1 MQTRA
6 RLMQTGMSD
15 QRPQKGPLHEAVQR
29 PGDRPQHRVVHLAW
43 LHSAWFGYIASLLLV
58 GVVLL
63 VEKIVQLFL
72 STPLFT
78 SAPFAL
84 VSVLVG
90 LIWGLGPALFS
101 IAIGLFVYLEFLSPG
116 LMTPN
121 VGRDALMV
129 APFIFLQTVAVA
141 TAIQF
146 EVARRRILA
155 DQQVIQAYARELE
168 AANQRLV
175 QVNEQ
180 LERAN
185 YLKDYVILRSS
196 HELRTPITTILGR
209 TQLIL
214 SRLNRSGETPENWSA
229 LRQYLEIV
237 EVHAQNLR
245 ILIDD
250 LFDLS
255 SVHSGQY
262 PLRLTQ
268 CDLGSLCRVDIED
281 QQAFSDR
288 SIELELLS
296 DSLLIQADDK
306 RLVQVLVN
314 LVNNAVKY
322 SSENT
327 TIHVRVRLEHTHV
340 ILEVHNESTA
350 LSQEQLEQI
359 FEPFYRTLDAENS
372 PVKGWGLGLAISKE
386 IVERHG
392 GQIWAESSEGKG
404 ITFFV
409 KLPISQDNPA

>member
-1 MQTRA
+1 
-6 RLMQTGMSD
+6 MQTGMSD

-29 PGDRPQHRVVHLAW
+29 PGDRPQHRVVSLSW
-43 LHSAWFGYIASLLLV
+43 LHSAWFGYLASLLLV

-185 YLKDYVILRSS
+185 YLKDYVITRSS

-229 LRQYLEIV
+229 LRKHLGIV
-237 EVHAQNLR
+237 VVQAQRLR
-245 ILIDD
+245 ALIDD

-255 SVHSGQY
+255 SVRSGEV
-262 PLRLTQ
+262 PLRLAP
-268 CDLGSLCRVDIED
+268 CDFGSLCRAVIED
-281 QQAFSDR
+281 EQALSDR
-288 SIELELLS
+288 SIELELPAAC
-296 DSLLIQADDK
+296 LLLQADEK
-306 RLVQVLVN
+306 RLTQVLVN
-314 LVNNAVKY
+314 LVHNAVKY
-322 SSENT
+322 SPEHSV
-327 TIHVRVRLEHTHV
+327 IHARVCAADAYV
-340 ILEVHNESTA
+340 IFQVQNEGTV
-350 LSQEQLEQI
+350 LSPTQLEQL
-359 FEPFYRTLDAENS
+359 FKPFYRTLDAETS
-372 PVKGWGLGLAISKE
+372 PVKGWGLGLSISKE

-409 KLPISQDNPA
+409 RLPLQAGA

>member
-1 MQTRA
+1 MRTR
-6 RLMQTGMSD
+6 MSG
-15 QRPQKGPLHEAVQR
+15 QRPQKGSLQ
-29 PGDRPQHRVVHLAW
+29 QHSQHPVMPFSWTR
-43 LHSAWFGYIASLLLV
+43 SAWFGYVVGLLLV
-58 GVVLL
+58 GVMIPFDRV
-63 VEKIVQLFL
+63 IDYFTL
-72 STPLFT
+72 SPIFDCV
-78 SAPFAL
+78 PFAL
-84 VSVLVG
+84 VSVLVA
-90 LIWGLGPALFS
+90 LMWGLGPALFT
-101 IAIGLFVYLEFLSPG
+101 IVIGLFVIAEFIAPD
-116 LMTPN
+116 LMTSN
-121 VGRDALMV
+121 MGKNIAIFV
-129 APFIFLQTVAVA
+129 PFIFLEIVAVA
-141 TAIQF
+141 IAICF
-146 EVARRRILA
+146 EVARQRMLA
-155 DQQVIQAYARELE
+155 AQQMTQAYAQELE
-168 AANQRLV
+168 AANQRLI

-196 HELRTPITTILGR
+196 HELRTPMTTILGR
-209 TQLIL
+209 TQQALF
-214 SRLNRSGETPENWSA
+214 RLNRSGETPENWSA

-268 CDLGSLCRVDIED
+268 CDLGSLCRDVIKD
-281 QQAFSDR
+281 QQVFSER
-288 SIELELLS
+288 SIELELPS

-322 SSENT
+322 SPENT
-327 TIHVRVRLEHTHV
+327 KIHMRVCLEHAHV
-340 ILEVHNESTA
+340 ILQVHNESTT

-359 FEPFYRTLDAENS
+359 FEPFYRTQDAENS
-372 PVKGWGLGLAISKE
+372 PVTGWGLGLAISKE

-409 KLPISQDNPA
+409 KLPMSQDNPIV